1 MGYTARLLIDG
12 NFKNSENFHKTL
24 NNLMSK
30 VYSDGFFRVQ
40 SGSGA
45 TVEVLIIGNV
55 RVCST
60 TYESSKIGE
69 SDLHDLI
76 KALEPFNDTSNIG
89 LNTYALLFYDEDERP
104 IFFDV
109 LDENK

>member
-40 SGSGA
+40 SGSGD
-45 TVEVLIIGNV
+45 TIEVLVIGNA

-60 TYESSKIGE
+60 SFKNGD